1 MVNSTLVATLYVN
14 PTVGND
20 TDAGSRVAPTR
31 SITRALKTITT
42 PTIIQLAAGTYS
54 DKNGEIFPLVIPTGV
69 MVLGNEATKGQGI
82 LIAGSGEHQ
91 SPSFGVQNITLILLD
106 DAQLMGVTVTNF
118 AVKGTGVWIESTAPT
133 LANNTFTNCG
143 REGVF
148 VSGTAKPAILD
159 NLFVQNSQ
167 GGLVMARNSKGEV
180 LRNVLQKNALGMA
193 ISDFAAP
200 LIANNKLSE
209 NRTAIALSRDACP
222 VLRNN
227 IIEKNTQGGLL
238 VNGNAAPDL
247 GSPQDP
253 AGNIFRDNGEFDLQ
267 NASSVKL
274 LSAGNQLNPARVKGL
289 FELIAANYDSPQSSS
304 ISTSF
309 PDMTGHWAAAFV
321 EVLFNRKLMSG
332 LPDGSFAPVAPITRA
347 QYAAAIA
354 KAFQLQ
360 NTNQVRN
367 FTDVKP
373 DFWAASA
380 IRSAAGMGFISG
392 FPDGTFRPAQNLT
405 KIQALVSLVNGLRL
419 SGGNPNVLL
428 MYGDRAQIPS
438 YATNAIATATQ
449 KLLVVNYPQTQQLE
463 PLRDITRAEVAA
475 LIYQALVAIG
485 KEKAIASPYIV
496 QPDPDIPGFT
506 DLVGHWAE
514 AFIPAL
520 ASMNLTKGFL
530 DGSYQPDKLMTR
542 AQYAAIVAMAFNPTP
557 KRPAP
562 DFTDIPKDFWA
573 YKAIQIAASSGF
585 VGGFNDRTF
594 RPNQNVQ
601 RLQVIVSLVNG
612 LGLTGGSL
620 DTLVRYS
627 DQDSIPDYA
636 RTAIATATQQKIVV
650 NYPDIKQLS
659 PTSPATRG
667 EVAAMVYQALVA
679 IGRISGINSP
689 YIVSL

>member
-14 PTVGND
+14 PIVGND
-20 TDAGSRVAPTR
+20 TNTGSRVAPKR

-82 LIAGSGEHQ
+82 LISGSGEYQ

-106 DAQLMGVTVTNF
+106 EAQLMGVTVTNLT
-118 AVKGTGVWIESTAPT
+118 VKGTGVWIESTAPT

-148 VSGTAKPAILD
+148 VSGMAKPAILD

-193 ISDFAAP
+193 ISDSAAP

-227 IIEKNTQGGLL
+227 IIEKNTQGGLF
-238 VNGNAAPDL
+238 VNGNATPDL
-247 GSPQDP
+247 GSSQDP
-253 AGNIFRDNGEFDLQ
+253 AGNIFRENGEFDLQ

-274 LSAGNQLNPARVKGL
+274 LSAGNQLNPAQVKGL
-289 FELIAANYDSPQSSS
+289 FELITTTEDSPQSFSV
-304 ISTSF
+304 STSF

-332 LPDGSFAPVAPITRA
+332 LPDGSFAPLAPITRA

-360 NTNQVRN
+360 NTNQVKN

-380 IRSAAGMGFISG
+380 ISSAAGMGFISG

-405 KIQALVSLVNGLRL
+405 KIQALVSIVNGLRL

-449 KLLVVNYPQTQQLE
+449 KLLVVNYPQTGQLE

-496 QPDPDIPGFT
+496 QPDTDIPGFT
-506 DLVGHWAE
+506 DLVGHWTE
-514 AFIPAL
+514 PFIRAL
-520 ASMNLTKGFL
+520 ASMNLTNGFS
-530 DGSYQPDKLMTR
+530 DGRYQPDKLMTR
-542 AQYAAIVAMAFNPTP
+542 AQYAAIVATAFNPTP

-562 DFTDIPKDFWA
+562 DFADIPKDFWA

-585 VGGFNDRTF
+585 VGGFSDRTF

-627 DQDSIPDYA
+627 DRNSIPDYA

-667 EVAAMVYQALVA
+667 EVAAMVYQALVI
-679 IGRISGINSP
+679 IGRVSAINSP